1 MRVLLAIWIRVI
13 CHKQS
18 SLDRQEVSVTEA
30 KTAEPKMAGPKVTSF
45 TLKNGLRVVVIPDHR
60 TPVVTH
66 MVWYKNG
73 SADDPEGKSG
83 IAHFLEHLMFKGT
96 KKHPKGAFSSLV
108 SDLGGQENAFTSY
121 DYTAYYQR
129 VAKEHLASMMAFESD
144 RMTNLVL
151 SDSDVLPER
160 DVVLEERRMRTDSDP
175 ASQLAESIGATLY
188 VNHPYGLPIIGWQH
202 EIETLDRVDALA
214 YYRRFYT
221 PRNAILVVAGDVTTA
236 EVKTLSTKTYGKIQ
250 TRGAAP
256 KRTRK
261 AEPPIPAARRV
272 ELSDPKVEQPSFQRY
287 WLVPSHLTAK
297 DNEPYALELLAQIL
311 GGGPASRLSKTLV
324 QDQAIATQAG
334 AWYMGDAVDLTR
346 FAAYAIP
353 REGVPLMQVE
363 KAMEAEIARL
373 AVDLTDREIARAKT
387 QLIADAIYAQDS
399 QATLA
404 RMYGAALALGGTV
417 KDVQA
422 WPLRIEAVT
431 RDEIIAATKKRLQPR
446 IAVTGYLLQE
456 KTGKIAA

>member
-1 MRVLLAIWIRVI
+1 MSAT
-13 CHKQS
+13 QPS
-18 SLDRQEVSVTEA
+18 
-30 KTAEPKMAGPKVTSF
+30 GPKISNF
-45 TLKNGLRVVVIPDHR
+45 NLKNGMRVVVIPDHR

-96 KKHPKGAFSSLV
+96 KKNPKGAFSNLV

-129 VAKEHLASMMAFESD
+129 VAKEHLASMMSFESD

-151 SDSDVLPER
+151 RDEDVLPER

-175 ASQLAESIGATLY
+175 ASQLSESLGATLY

-202 EIETLDRVDALA
+202 EIETLDRSDALA
-214 YYRRFYT
+214 YYKRFYT
-221 PRNAILVVAGDVTTA
+221 PKNAILVIAGDVGVA
-236 EVKTLSTKTYGKIQ
+236 EVKKLAEKTYGKIPM
-250 TRGAAP
+250 RAAP
-256 KRTRK
+256 KRSRK

-287 WLVPSHLTAK
+287 WLVPSHGTAK
-297 DNEPYALELLAQIL
+297 DSEPYALELLAQIL
-311 GGGPASRLSKTLV
+311 GGGSASRLSKALV
-324 QDQAIATQAG
+324 TDQAIATQAG

-346 FAAYAIP
+346 FATYAIP
-353 REGVPLMQVE
+353 REGVTLPQIE
-363 KAMEAEIARL
+363 KAVEAEIAKL
-373 AVDLTDREIARAKT
+373 ISDVTDREVNRAKT
-387 QLIADAIYAQDS
+387 QLMADAIYAQDS

-404 RMYGAALALGGTV
+404 RMYGATLALGGSV
-417 KDVQA
+417 KDVQE
-422 WPLRIEAVT
+422 WPSRIEGIS
-431 RDEIIAATKKRLQPR
+431 RQDIIDAAKKRLQPR
-446 IAVTGYLLQE
+446 IAVTGYLLKEAIDQ
-456 KTGKIAA
+456 GVAA